1 MVRTVKE
8 DLSQAQ
14 NRAQACRAA
23 AGGRWARQSHKS
35 DWSYPDL
42 STQGWRQVAAG
53 GAVSFVEQ
61 DKPSHSQLRQGQ
73 SLPDCL
79 PCQRQQRVLFAQSD
93 RIDRFDE
100 RHPIRSRSGLQDLIF
115 LLLWGTR
122 AHDVRISRLSA
133 GKDNRAVLCFKYM
146 LMCKVMSNNK

>member
-1 MVRTVKE
+1 MVCTGKE

-14 NRAQACRAA
+14 DRAQACRAA
-23 AGGRWARQSHKS
+23 VGSRWARQSHKS
-35 DWSYPDL
+35 NWSYSDL
-42 STQGWRQVAAG
+42 STQGWRQAAAC

-61 DKPSHSQLRQGQ
+61 DKPSHSQLCQGQ
-73 SLPDCL
+73 SFPDCL
-79 PCQRQQRVLFAQSD
+79 PCQRQQCVLFTQSD
-93 RIDRFDE
+93 CINRFDE
-100 RHPIRSRSGLQDLIF
+100 WHPIRSRSGLQDLIF

-122 AHDVRISRLSA
+122 AHDVNISWLSA